1 MHQHTKHTHTH
12 THTIDPAVGNVDVVG
27 GAGDGG
33 QVHVQKKQK
42 KNENYHDETPCND
55 HTKEG
60 KRSEGETEKKKKI
73 NMKRGNTE
81 ERLRSVTISLSCNF

>member
-1 MHQHTKHTHTH
+1 MYASTHKTHTH
-12 THTIDPAVGNVDVVG
+12 THTIDHAVGNVDVVG
-27 GAGDGG
+27 GVGDGG

-60 KRSEGETEKKKKI
+60 KRSEGETEKKK
-73 NMKRGNTE
+73 
-81 ERLRSVTISLSCNF
+81 RSI